1 MIMAST
7 STVNSQALLSS
18 KVGLSLFSA
27 AVFIVGEMA
36 GSGILA
42 LPAAVA
48 NAGKLVD
55 QSINLHQLNESISS
69 N

>member
-7 STVNSQALLSS
+7 STVNSQALLSSS

-42 LPAAVA
+42 LPAAVS
-48 NAGKLVD
+48 NAGNYAFL
-55 QSINLHQLNESISS
+55 IT
-69 N
+69 